1 MAVEHPRLILP
12 PPTYP
17 AVLVLLAI
25 VLDGRL
31 LPDLPADASWM
42 VWLGAALAALGV
54 LWLAQR
60 RLGGVT
66 GDVFGAV
73 VEVSEAVFVCVA
85 CVRW

>member
-1 MAVEHPRLILP
+1 VLEARRLALAALLP
-12 PPTYP
+12 
-17 AVLVLLAI
+17 I
-25 VLDGRL
+25 VLTGGVG
-31 LPDLPADASWM
+31 
-42 VWLGAALAALGV
+42 VWHWPVIVAAGAAVLAALGV

-85 CVRW
+85 CARW